1 MGFAVQSGHGPSEV
15 WSVTMKAGCGAEANL
30 TGTLC

>member
-1 MGFAVQSGHGPSEV
+1 MGFAVHHGNGPSEV
-15 WSVTMKAGCGAEANL
+15 WSVTIKAACGAEGNL